1 MTSYSDTE
9 ATRDL
14 GTGTGPVVR
23 EVPDPGYDDRPR
35 AAAAGRDD
43 RSIADLLRELRD
55 ESSTLL
61 RQEVALA
68 KTELSEKANVY
79 TKNAGYVIGGGV
91 AAALG
96 GLLLLHFLAQL
107 VGFVFDLFLPYSI
120 GLPLGYLIVGSILAL
135 VGYSLYKKGI
145 DAVKRESPVPHKTV
159 DSLKQD
165 KEWVKNKVTT

>member
-120 GLPLGYLIVGSILAL
+120 GLPLGYLIVGSILAPRRL
-135 VGYSLYKKGI
+135 LALQEGHRR
-145 DAVKRESPVPHKTV
+145 REARVARPA
-159 DSLKQD
+159 QD
-165 KEWVKNKVTT
+165 GRQPQAGQGGG